1 MVHGYFMCKMHIK
14 EGGASMAVSKAH
26 VKASNKYNQANYKQ
40 LKANVKP
47 EDYNMIDTFCNE
59 TGISKA
65 QLIVKSIKYCIE
77 NGIDL
82 K

>member
-1 MVHGYFMCKMHIK
+1 
-14 EGGASMAVSKAH
+14 MAVSKAH
-26 VKASNKYNQANYKQ
+26 IKASNKYNQENYKKLQ
-40 LKANVKP
+40 ANVKP
-47 EDYNMIDTFCNE
+47 EDYNMIDTFCNK

-77 NGIDL
+77 NGIEL